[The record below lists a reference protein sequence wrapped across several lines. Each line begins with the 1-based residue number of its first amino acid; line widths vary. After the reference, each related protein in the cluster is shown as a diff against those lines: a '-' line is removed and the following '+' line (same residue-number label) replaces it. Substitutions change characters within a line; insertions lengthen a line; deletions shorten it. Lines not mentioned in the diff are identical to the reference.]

1 MSLRCKALTSC
12 SLGINFPYCVRVFH
26 LLQLYVLVSH
36 HTDTPLYICNTHQE
50 EQRPTITDGT
60 DRLQL
65 SIDTR
70 QTLGKRPTYED
81 RNQAGT
87 HPSTSPSKKNRS
99 PQPLGSEYTS
109 FIPQV
114 NFTEGPSITKP
125 VRPPRTLLAIPT
137 QRNLPP
143 PPPTHPTKRPAP
155 KQTEHPPHRT
165 TRSACSPK

>member
-36 HTDTPLYICNTHQE
+36 HTDTPLYVCNTHQE

-87 HPSTSPSKKNRS
+87 HPSTSPSKKNRP

-109 FIPQV
+109 LMLHLIPQV
-114 NFTEGPSITKP
+114 NYTEGPSITKP
-125 VRPPRTLLAIPT
+125 SDHLELSSQSPPKEISHHLHPHIRPNEISHHIT
-137 QRNLPP
+137 
-143 PPPTHPTKRPAP
+143 PTH
-155 KQTEHPPHRT
+155 
-165 TRSACSPK
+165 SS